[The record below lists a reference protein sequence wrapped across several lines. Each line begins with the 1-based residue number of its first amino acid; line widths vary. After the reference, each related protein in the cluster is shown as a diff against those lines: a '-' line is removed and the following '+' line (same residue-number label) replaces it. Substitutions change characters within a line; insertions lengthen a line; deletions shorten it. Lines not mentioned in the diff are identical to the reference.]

1 MENNVAKRKPITI
14 AAAIIFGLLAFGAL
28 ADIVNNLYYYFNY
41 GAYFEFVT
49 VAIELAAYLL
59 VLFGLVLADK
69 QTLAVIG
76 ACLKAV
82 VVVFYFFAG
91 FAWNRYSVYTYE
103 FWYDGKYSF
112 NLFCMMP
119 ALIEVLAYIG
129 FAFLIVVACTDKFE
143 RFKEEVKGLWFV
155 PSVLLAASF
164 VIGILVSLFV
174 SEWYGGYGL
183 FNFDTLMMLA
193 GFATAGVALLCPEGL
208 DKTGETFYEN
218 EDGEESP
225 QVARMVEQPEGYYG
239 IAKHVVLLLFTFGIW
254 NLIWIYKTTN
264 FLNRA
269 KDEPQRGATVQLLL
283 CMFVP
288 FYVIYWIYVSAQ
300 RIDKMALQK
309 GVDSDITVICLLFA
323 IFCYI
328 LAPVFMQDKINSI
341 VTVGQKTAEQKATA
355 YTYATEEADFDDDG
369 DDQAYE
375 VVVEETY
382 EKSAG
387 TIETMDE
394 PDDSPVRD
402 SVAGARKVA
411 EELKIYKE
419 LVDSGVITQEDFEA
433 KKKQLLGI

>member
-1 MENNVAKRKPITI
+1 MENNVAKRKPIAI

-41 GAYFEFVT
+41 GAYLEFVT

-129 FAFLIVVACTDKFE
+129 FAFLIVVACTDKFAGL
-143 RFKEEVKGLWFV
+143 KEEVKGLWFV
-155 PSVLLAASF
+155 PTVVLAASF
-164 VIGILVSLFV
+164 VIGILVSLVV
-174 SEWYGGYGL
+174 SEWYGGYGI
-183 FNFDTLMMLA
+183 FSFDNFMMLA
-193 GFATAGVALLCPEGL
+193 GFATAAIALLCPEGF
-208 DKTGETFYEN
+208 DKKTQAFYIN
-218 EDGEESP
+218 EEGEEVP
-225 QVARMVEQPEGYYG
+225 LENQHVNQPMEYPEGYYG

-264 FLNRA
+264 FLNSA
-269 KDEPQRGATVQLLL
+269 KDEPQRGATAQLLL

-341 VTVGQKTAEQKATA
+341 VTVGRKPAA
-355 YTYATEEADFDDDG
+355 YTNVAEEDGFDDID
-369 DDQAYE
+369 DDQEYE
-375 VVVEETY
+375 EIVEDTY
-382 EKSAG
+382 EKSA
-387 TIETMDE
+387 ETLEPMDK
-394 PDDSPVRD
+394 PDDSPVQD